1 MYWNSAASMATR
13 LPLFMTNH
21 IFCFSDFKTAVLFAK
36 CLSISKHTLRC
47 LCPVRFESAETAA
60 RSKTDE
66 QLRED
71 LLRKLIDRELLGGTA
86 QISLESSIESL
97 PLRELPPGSTSSLY
111 LMYLAYMRMTGDP
124 ADAASRSTFYT
135 VAKLWRPC
143 LRFRRKTEHSLC
155 FECSRL
161 KSAIHGCRES
171 WLPIFAL
178 LSCKTSK
185 K

>member
-1 MYWNSAASMATR
+1 M
-13 LPLFMTNH
+13 
-21 IFCFSDFKTAVLFAK
+21 SDPAYLNMLGPSCA
-36 CLSISKHTLRC
+36 
-47 LCPVRFESAETAA
+47 PMRFESAETAA

-86 QISLESSIESL
+86 QISLESNIESL

-124 ADAASRSTFYT
+124 SDAASRSTFYN

-143 LRFRRKTEHSLC
+143 LRFRRRTEHALC

-171 WLPIFAL
+171 RFPIISMFFSVL
-178 LSCKTSK
+178 I
-185 K
+185 